1 MPKIQAT
8 IHDEAGDA
16 LDVVVLVDVRAD
28 RFGYITTEIESV
40 RAGRRD
46 VAGTLTLHQLAQVE
60 AAVDRRWPQLLRDA
74 ELEQAEAGAESRRD

>member
-1 MPKIQAT
+1 MPRIQAT
-8 IHDEAGDA
+8 IQDEAGDA
-16 LDVVVLVDVRAD
+16 LDVVVSVDVRAD

-40 RAGRRD
+40 RACRRD

-74 ELEQAEAGAESRRD
+74 ELEQTEAGAESRRD